1 MANAF
6 VTGAVRLTMPA
17 VLRVEVDGALPAGVT
32 AKDLVLH
39 LLALPSI
46 RAGAGV
52 GKVFEFG
59 GVGGARAG
67 HRRARDADQ
76 HDGRTRRLHR
86 HRRAR
91 RRNGALPEAS
101 GAASTSRSNRG

>member
-17 VLRVEVDGALPAGVT
+17 VLRVELGGTLPAGVT

-39 LLALPSI
+39 LLAEPAI

-59 GVGGARAG
+59 GPVVHAAVD
-67 HRRARDADQ
+67 RRARDA
-76 HDGRTRRLHR
+76 RPT
-86 HRRAR
+86 
-91 RRNGALPEAS
+91 
-101 GAASTSRSNRG
+101 